1 MSCTKSFGLTF
12 SIKDNRMKILTSA
25 VTALLLVAGLN
36 GCNSS
41 DNDTTPPTLPNNYDA
56 KTSGIISAS
65 TLANYIE
72 DWKNNRPANVTGRL
86 VIFQAGDTSDHK
98 FLKHDDQNVLV
109 FQIPEGGACDPSY
122 MRHDGIAN
130 VPGALLDGM
139 HVDGMINMFGID
151 PEKDYVVFAVGK
163 GATTMR
169 EVVRSWWVLHYW
181 GWSSERLAFLS
192 GSVTYDFSASET
204 LSKYL
209 VDAPTPPLDP
219 EDYTKY
225 SMRTVNN
232 LRSDLQIYIADMM
245 KIASAEDQSGYF
257 IADARGTAEYTAEKS
272 SRTADKNCGPNHNE
286 QCYSPMQGHIRGA
299 VDLPYTD
306 LLVMDDQTKDITGDG
321 IVDKND
327 ASFKFRSPA
336 ELYEIF
342 SHKGY
347 KKGDKVITYC
357 RTGRKATV
365 TAITAYA
372 ALNYPVAMYDGSW
385 IQWGE
390 MADRIDVD
398 GNEIVPAESHLNLN
412 KSMYTTV
419 IKYTEPDYTQSAAPY
434 QIDLDAT
441 TSNKIKEED
450 EAYMA
455 Q

>member
-1 MSCTKSFGLTF
+1 
-12 SIKDNRMKILTSA
+12 MKILTSTL
-25 VTALLLVAGLN
+25 TALLLVAGLN

-41 DNDTTPPTLPNNYDA
+41 DSDTPTTPPDNYDA
-56 KTSGIISAS
+56 KSAGIISAK
-65 TLANYIE
+65 TLAHYMD
-72 DWKNNRPANVTGRL
+72 DWENNRPANVTGRL
-86 VIFQAGDTSDHK
+86 IIFQAGDTSDHK
-98 FLKHDDQNVLV
+98 FLQHDDKNILV

-130 VPGALLDGM
+130 IPGALLDGP

-163 GATTMR
+163 GAKSMR

-181 GWSSERLAFLS
+181 GWSSDRLAFLN
-192 GSVTYDFSASET
+192 GSVTYDFSANEA

-209 VDAPTPPLDP
+209 VDSPTPPLDP
-219 EDYTKY
+219 SQYTQY
-225 SMRTVNN
+225 SMRATHN
-232 LRSDLQIYIADMM
+232 LRADAQIYIAEMM
-245 KIASAEDQSGYF
+245 KIASADDQSGYF
-257 IADARGTAEYTAEKS
+257 IADARGTEEYSATKS
-272 SRTADKNCGPNHNE
+272 SRTADKNCGPNHDE

-299 VDLPYTD
+299 VDFPYTD
-306 LLVMDDQTKDITGDG
+306 LLIMDDQTKDITGDG
-321 IVDKND
+321 VVDSSD

-336 ELYEIF
+336 ELADLYAT
-342 SHKGY
+342 KGY
-347 KKGDKVITYC
+347 QKGDKVITYC

-390 MADRIDVD
+390 MADRVDVN
-398 GNEIVPAESHLNLN
+398 GNEIVPTQSHLNLN
-412 KSMYTTV
+412 QSQYTEV
-419 IKYTEPDYTQSAAPY
+419 VKYTDPEYTQSATPY

-441 TSNKIKEED
+441 TSTKIKEED

>member
-1 MSCTKSFGLTF
+1 
-12 SIKDNRMKILTSA
+12 MKLFTST

-41 DNDTTPPTLPNNYDA
+41 DNDTTLSTLPNNYDA

-65 TLANYIE
+65 TLASYIE
-72 DWKNNRPANVTGRL
+72 DWESNRPANVTGRL
-86 VIFQAGDTSDHK
+86 IIFQAGDTSDHK

-130 VPGALLDGM
+130 IPGALLDGA

-181 GWSSERLAFLS
+181 GWSSERLAFLN
-192 GSVTYDFSASET
+192 GSVTYDFSANET

-219 EDYTKY
+219 SEYTSY

-257 IADARGTAEYTAEKS
+257 IADARGTDEYTGAKS
-272 SRTADKNCGPNHNE
+272 SRTADVNCGPNHDE

-321 IVDKND
+321 IVDSND

-336 ELYEIF
+336 ELANIYAE
-342 SHKGY
+342 KGY
-347 KKGDKVITYC
+347 QEGDKIITYC

-390 MADRIDVD
+390 MADRVDVD
-398 GNEIVPAESHLNLN
+398 GNEIVPTESHLNLN
-412 KSMYTTV
+412 TPQYTTV
-419 IKYTEPDYTQSAAPY
+419 TNYIDPEYTQSAAPY

-441 TSNKIKEED
+441 ASNKILEED
-450 EAYMA
+450 EAYIM